1 MSLTIKPFEQIIV
14 EGATLAGINI
24 GATGPADKYA
34 RAQAALKVASI
45 ATALATGDVAAVEAA
60 AEALI
65 KTSDPGVAKLV
76 LDLSALGNTLIQ
88 GAMVMNA
95 AVPLLSAGAEL
106 VATNV
111 AAGITA
117 VASQY
122 PAPTA
127 AA

>member
-1 MSLTIKPFEQIIV
+1 MSLTIKPFEQILV

-24 GATGPADKYA
+24 GAKDAADKYA
-34 RAQAALKVASI
+34 RAQAALKVAGI

-60 AEALI
+60 AAGLI
-65 KTSDPGVAKLV
+65 TTTDPGVAKFV
-76 LDLSALGNTLIQ
+76 TDLSALGNTLIQ
-88 GAMVMNA
+88 GAMVANA
-95 AVPLLSAGAEL
+95 AIPLLSAGAEL

-122 PAPTA
+122 PAA
-127 AA
+127 